1 MINSAKLND
10 QDDPYIHNFQIDINM
25 QMVSVTGRILN
36 APTVT
41 AANEVRSW
49 VEMQLI
55 VLYL

>member
-36 APTVT
+36 APTVI